1 MMCLKR
7 FIFFREMHTE
17 ILKIILPVQ
26 EFNTEADIRMFQAGL
41 ELGLKRYFKGNPGH
55 IRVLSYREF
64 NQQTDKFDRFLLL
77 YDTIPGGTGYL
88 KQLFAHEE
96 FSLLLRESYEA
107 IRDCACQLDG
117 HDGCYKC
124 IYSYGNQ
131 YNRADLSRR
140 KAEEWFERIYRNS
153 EQWIKNDHGLGSL
166 TNSGG
171 KLKNRNWKNGL

>member
-1 MMCLKR
+1 
-7 FIFFREMHTE
+7 
-17 ILKIILPVQ
+17 
-26 EFNTEADIRMFQAGL
+26 
-41 ELGLKRYFKGNPGH
+41 
-55 IRVLSYREF
+55 VLSYREF
-64 NQQTDKFDRFLLL
+64 NRQTDKFDRFLLF

-131 YNRADLSRR
+131 YNRADLSRK
-140 KAEEWFERIYRNS
+140 KAEEWFERIYRSS

-166 TNSGG
+166 TNSGKIEESELEELFI
-171 KLKNRNWKNGL
+171 KLVQIFAENNEGYGFQSRKDEDSVYYELNINNCEVLDQAPDFVRSQRWYRLQHKS